1 MNFCKSDTRNMFFRV
16 VIGEG
21 IEIEAG
27 INVFFSFFFRETNRK
42 LKSFEVEVE

>member
-27 INVFFSFFFRETNRK
+27 INVFFFFFFSGNK
-42 LKSFEVEVE
+42 QKIEVF